1 MAKDPAFLFYPSD
14 FLTGTMFMS
23 DAEVGK
29 YTRLI
34 CAQHQHGGIIDKV
47 SFNAMVGE
55 NQIIKSKF
63 IETETGF
70 YNERLTI
77 EMDKRNKKSNN
88 MSETAKEVW
97 KNRKIQLYNKS
108 KENENKSNTKVK
120 KTDTIVIQPVNV
132 NKDEDKNVNKDEIE
146 ILTDSQNI
154 LIFLN
159 ETASRMFDHKNKNSL
174 SEINARLKEGYSIE
188 ELKEI
193 IQMKTMEWIN
203 DDKMKK
209 YLTPDTLFSTKNC
222 AKYREQLKQVK
233 LNPQQFKNS
242 INGKSNTPKTQY
254 TDGRTPFNTASKW

>member
-14 FLTGTMFMS
+14 FLTGTMFMT

-55 NQIIKSKF
+55 NQIIRSKF

-97 KNRKIQLYNKS
+97 KNRKLQLYKDS
-108 KENENKSNTKVK
+108 KEKEYKSNTIVK
-120 KTDTIVIQPVNV
+120 KKDTNVIQPVNV
-132 NKDEDKNVNKDEIE
+132 NEDVIVNKDKIE
-146 ILTDSQNI
+146 ILTESQNV

-159 ETASRMFDHKNKNSL
+159 ETANRMFDYKNKNSL
-174 SEINARLKEGYSIE
+174 SEINARLKDGYTSD
-188 ELKEI
+188 ELNEI
-193 IQMKTMEWIN
+193 IQMKTMEWVN

-209 YLTPDTLFSTKNC
+209 YLTPDTLFNPKNC

-233 LNPQQFKNS
+233 LNPEQFKNS
-242 INGKSNTPKTQY
+242 INAKSGYPKTQY
-254 TDGRTPFNTASKW
+254 TNGTTPFDDWGK